1 MRKLLFALTV
11 IGCLALFSLAMSC
24 VNQPEPPQ
32 QEMTYRGT
40 VPDSVF
46 LRKQDIQEIADLV
59 KYDQALDEYKREMN
73 NMILKVAG
81 TLISLLL
88 MGLVYFLKKL
98 MDAVPKLQSEVNK
111 LSIALAASEQFNKDR
126 DKRCDDLHEQI
137 ERRLNKMEQ

>member
-24 VNQPEPPQ
+24 VNQPEPPAT
-32 QEMTYRGT
+32 ELKYRKA

-46 LRKQDIQEIADLV
+46 LRKQDIEEIAELV

-81 TLISLLL
+81 SLISLLL
-88 MGLVYFLKKL
+88 MGLVWFLKKL

-126 DKRCDDLHEQI
+126 DKRCDQLHEQI

>member
-1 MRKLLFALTV
+1 MRKLLLALTV

-32 QEMTYRGT
+32 QEMTYMGT
-40 VPDSVF
+40 VPDSVY
-46 LRKQDIQEIADLV
+46 LRKQDIQEIAELV

-73 NMILKVAG
+73 NMILKVTG
-81 TLISLLL
+81 SLISLLL
-88 MGLVYFLKKL
+88 MGLVWFLKKL

-126 DKRCDDLHEQI
+126 DKRCDQLHEQI